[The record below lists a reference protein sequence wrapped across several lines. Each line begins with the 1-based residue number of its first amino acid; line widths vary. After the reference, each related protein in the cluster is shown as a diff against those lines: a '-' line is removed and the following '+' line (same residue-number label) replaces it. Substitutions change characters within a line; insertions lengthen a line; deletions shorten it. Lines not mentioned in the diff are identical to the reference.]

1 MAKRVSACNEGLSMK
16 DFFRLDGRIA
26 LVTGSSAGIGL
37 ALARALGQ
45 AGAVVVINGRGEA
58 KVAAVAAQLQAEGL
72 TVHTSVFDVT
82 NSKSV
87 IAAVDDLER
96 DIGAIDILVNN
107 AGMQR
112 RAPLQDFLEADWHEL
127 MRTNLD
133 SVFMV
138 GQAVARKMIP
148 RQRGKIINI
157 CSVQSELGR
166 PNIAPYTA
174 SKGAVKMLTKGM
186 AIDWGPHGINVNGLG
201 PGYFATELNAAL
213 VADEKFS
220 TWLIGRTPSRRWGS
234 VEDLGGAAVF
244 LASDASNF
252 VNGHILYVDGGV
264 TATL

>member
-1 MAKRVSACNEGLSMK
+1 MK
-16 DFFRLDGRIA
+16 DPFRLDGRIA
-26 LVTGSSAGIGL
+26 LITGSSAGIGL

-58 KVAAVAAQLQAEGL
+58 KVSAVAAQLQSEGL
-72 TVHTSVFDVT
+72 TVHARVFDVT

-87 IAAVDDLER
+87 IAAVDNIEAS
-96 DIGAIDILVNN
+96 IGPIDILVNN

-112 RAPLQDFLEADWHEL
+112 RAPLEDFLETDWHEL

-133 SVFMV
+133 SVFLV

-186 AIDWGPHGINVNGLG
+186 AIDWGPNGINVNGLG

-220 TWLIGRTPSRRWGS
+220 TWLIGRTPSRRWGN

>member
-1 MAKRVSACNEGLSMK
+1 MK
-16 DFFRLDGRIA
+16 DAFRLDGRVA
-26 LVTGSSAGIGL
+26 LITGSSAGIGL
-37 ALARALGQ
+37 ALARALGY
-45 AGAVVVINGRGEA
+45 AGATVVINGRGEA
-58 KVAAVAAQLQAEGL
+58 KVAAVAAQLKSEGL
-72 TVHTSVFDVT
+72 TVHARVFDVT
-82 NSKSV
+82 HSKSV
-87 IAAVDDLER
+87 IAAVDDIEGS
-96 DIGAIDILVNN
+96 IGPIDILVNN

-220 TWLIGRTPSRRWGS
+220 TWLIGRTPSRRWGN

-244 LASDASNF
+244 LASDASKF

>member
-1 MAKRVSACNEGLSMK
+1 MISNAT
-16 DFFRLDGRIA
+16 FRLDGRIA
-26 LVTGSSAGIGL
+26 LVTGSSGGIGL
-37 ALARALGQ
+37 ELARGLAQ
-45 AGAVVVINGRGEA
+45 AGATVVLNGRGEA
-58 KVAAVAAQLQAEGL
+58 RLAAVQAQLKSEGL
-72 TVHTSVFDVT
+72 RVFSRVFDVT
-82 NSKSV
+82 QSGSV
-87 IAAVDDLER
+87 KAAVE
-96 DIGAIDILVNN
+96 DIEVNIGPIDILINN

-112 RAPLQDFLEADWHEL
+112 RAPLQDFLEEDWHQL

-148 RQRGKIINI
+148 RKQGKIINI

-186 AIDWGPHGINVNGLG
+186 AIDWGPHGINVNGIG
-201 PGYFATELNAAL
+201 PGYFETELNAAL

-220 TWLIGRTPSRRWGS
+220 TWLIGRTPSRRWGK
-234 VEDLGGAAVF
+234 VEDLAGAAVF